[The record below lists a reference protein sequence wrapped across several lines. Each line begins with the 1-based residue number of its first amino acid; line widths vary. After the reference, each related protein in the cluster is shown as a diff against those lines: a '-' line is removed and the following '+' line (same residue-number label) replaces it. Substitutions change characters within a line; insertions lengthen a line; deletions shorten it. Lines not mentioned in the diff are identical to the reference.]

1 MSGTIDIEGVEADKD
16 GSFLLRLF
24 ADMYVAPKFAVG
36 AYINYSPA
44 EVEGYDGTAVEFGM
58 GIKPRFFVSP
68 EVSIKPGLNIGYR
81 STSIDAPGVDDV
93 DGLAV
98 NLSVEFQYHLANS
111 PAIRFLDIGFLSQ
124 PTGGNS
130 DADVTWAPIFYLNVG
145 AAYGF

>member
-1 MSGTIDIEGVEADKD
+1 M
-16 GSFLLRLF
+16 
-24 ADMYVAPKFAVG
+24 
-36 AYINYSPA
+36 
-44 EVEGYDGTAVEFGM
+44 
-58 GIKPRFFVSP
+58 
-68 EVSIKPGLNIGYR
+68 
-81 STSIDAPGVDDV
+81 

-111 PAIRFLDIGFLSQ
+111 PAIPFLDIGFLSQ